1 MRRMLDPKT
10 IGGGGGGGE
19 ELYCHCITMKGPK
32 GQISTNYYNH
42 SKTQFNFTSFSQAIT
57 DHNKK
62 ISCSGVAINNNQS
75 FVAIG
80 RYELNNS
87 IWVYY
92 WDTKTNATQGVQF
105 TTSDTFQDD
114 VLKVI

>member
-1 MRRMLDPKT
+1 MLDPKEV
-10 IGGGGGGGE
+10 GGSEE
-19 ELYCHCITMKGPK
+19 ELYCHCITMKGQK

-42 SKTQFNFTSFSQAIT
+42 SKTPFNFTSFRQAIT
-57 DHNKK
+57 DNYKK

-75 FVAIG
+75 FIAIG
-80 RYELNNS
+80 RYELNNL

-92 WDTKTNATQGVQF
+92 WDTTTNSTQAVQF
-105 TTSDTFQDD
+105 TTSDTFKDD